1 MNFGPLNR
9 AGGERRLNVAITR
22 AKKEMVVFSSLD
34 PDLMHLTNLSSEGV
48 RGLKSFLTYAK
59 KGYKYLPN
67 QQNMHA
73 CKNDRLIEV
82 LASRLKEHG
91 YDSTTSLGTSNFKID
106 LAIKD
111 PSDSNRYI
119 ACIMSDGY
127 GFSSEYAIAD
137 KCCGQPSVLKGLG
150 WKVIR
155 IWSCEWYKNPDV
167 VLGKILNDLKDITGN
182 KTV

>member
-1 MNFGPLNR
+1 
-9 AGGERRLNVAITR
+9 
-22 AKKEMVVFSSLD
+22 
-34 PDLMHLTNLSSEGV
+34 
-48 RGLKSFLTYAK
+48 
-59 KGYKYLPN
+59 
-67 QQNMHA
+67 
-73 CKNDRLIEV
+73 
-82 LASRLKEHG
+82 
-91 YDSTTSLGTSNFKID
+91 
-106 LAIKD
+106 
-111 PSDSNRYI
+111 
-119 ACIMSDGY
+119 MSDGY